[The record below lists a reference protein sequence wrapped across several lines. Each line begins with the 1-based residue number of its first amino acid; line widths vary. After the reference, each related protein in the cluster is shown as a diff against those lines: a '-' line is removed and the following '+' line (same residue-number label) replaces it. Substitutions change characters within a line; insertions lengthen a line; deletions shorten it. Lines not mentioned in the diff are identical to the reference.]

1 MEPQSQPLVC
11 PSHATQYFGILVIGI
26 LIGAGLTFVYVK
38 QGGAPSGAE
47 NTYQEG
53 FNAAKKLVEESSF
66 GMMLRTPDDTRTLSG
81 TVTSVQGN
89 RITIHTQ
96 TMNPFEDPA
105 LLDRTIIVTKD
116 TKISKLTTKD
126 PKVMQS
132 ETEAFM
138 KMMQGDNT
146 GLPTMPPEPFVRA
159 PSDIASIIVGTI
171 LNVTATENIKTLK
184 EFTASEIQVQQN
196 MTPPIIN

>member
-11 PSHATQYFGILVIGI
+11 PSHTTQY
-26 LIGAGLTFVYVK
+26 IGAVIVGIIIGAVASFTYFN
-38 QGGAPSGAE
+38 QAPASIGGG
-47 NTYQEG
+47 TYQEG